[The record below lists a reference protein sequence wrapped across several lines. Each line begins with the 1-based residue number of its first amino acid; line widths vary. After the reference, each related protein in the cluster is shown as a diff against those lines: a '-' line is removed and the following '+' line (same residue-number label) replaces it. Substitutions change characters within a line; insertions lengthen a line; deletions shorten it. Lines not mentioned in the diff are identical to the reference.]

1 MNYIEQFMKD
11 NNIKVNEEF
20 YIADGKSILGGTNKI
35 RFYFNENLF
44 LEEKLNKNNSIYIL
58 NRLLKGEWKVKKI
71 PPKPKSIYDLKDE
84 DVFYYVGIAGE
95 IKESRYHKESFVDK
109 ELLAIGNAFLT
120 KEEAKFE
127 LERRKCEAILLKY
140 GTRDATSL
148 GNNNTSKFY
157 IIYNNFSKEIMV
169 CSNCFIYKEGIIYF
183 ESEELARSV
192 IKECGEDR
200 LKKYIFNIKE

>member
-11 NNIKVNEEF
+11 NNIKVNEGF